1 MSTITRETP
10 AFRLERAAR
19 ASFSPHQS
27 NSWPALWP
35 ASTILRLWAGRRGQR
50 RALAELAAL
59 PHLLRD
65 VGLTRAQAMREARKP
80 FWQR

>member
-10 AFRLERAAR
+10 AFRLAHPAR

-27 NSWPALWP
+27 NSWL
-35 ASTILRLWAGRRGQR
+35 ASAILRRWAERRGQR
-50 RALAELAAL
+50 RALAELADL

-65 VGLTRAQAMREARKP
+65 LGLTRAQAMREARKP